1 MTQEEINSLDK
12 MCAELDKL
20 HAEVDE
26 LKHEV
31 SAKETALGIDK
42 TLLVNELA
50 KIEGERISERKAIAE
65 VMEVYAD
72 HMKGYACDHIDNVRN
87 LASRIL
93 AGEFGHEKE

>member
-65 VMEVYAD
+65 AVTQLLR
-72 HMKGYACDHIDNVRN
+72 RN
-87 LASRIL
+87 TWTPENWRDFPDRII
-93 AGEFGHEKE
+93 AGEFAKGGE